1 MGYNVE
7 ISVNLLKDSKFSE
20 IEKTIQDTAELYEC
34 DSIYSIAEEDGT
46 KKIPRYH
53 LLFVINFEEDK
64 FEKLIKFLKIMKKY
78 KKVYI
83 ECIFN
88 NTFCKSK
95 LLYASSYY
103 LNNIDKDISEKFK
116 KFISD
121 KQFSPNE
128 KILLKEFYNEVKKL
142 N

>member
-20 IEKTIQDTAELYEC
+20 IEKTIQETAELYEC

-64 FEKLIKFLKIMKKY
+64 FEKLIKFLKIMKNN

-116 KFISD
+116 KFIKD

-128 KILLKEFYNEVKKL
+128 KILLKEFYNELKK
-142 N
+142 

>member
-1 MGYNVE
+1 MGFNVE

-20 IEKTIQDTAELYEC
+20 IENTIQDIAEFYEC
-34 DSIYSIAEEDGT
+34 ESIYSISEEDGT

-53 LLFVINFEEDK
+53 LLYIINFEYDN
-64 FEKLIKFLKIMKKY
+64 FEKFIKFLKIMKNY
-78 KKVYI
+78 KKVCI
-83 ECIFN
+83 ESIFN
-88 NTFCKSK
+88 NTLCKSK

-116 KFISD
+116 KFLKD

-128 KILLKEFYNEVKKL
+128 KILLKEFYHELKK
-142 N
+142 